1 MKKLIISLV
10 ICLLFLIT
18 GCSSFNQNAEIES
31 SSSQM
36 ESETRKLGI
45 TEGAGTGTDIDP
57 DTEKQLSEKSKIVI
71 GATLASEDSAYLKTV
86 SKAMIRVADQKGA
99 SLDIRYA
106 KWNEQIQTEQM
117 DEFIHQK
124 VDVIIL
130 CPVNAKSMLTSLK
143 KAKAEEIPV
152 INLNMKVDA
161 MSSEYISTYI
171 GASSSEEAALA
182 ADLMVTAL
190 EDGGKIAIIEGAPG
204 SDPQVYRTQTFVEQ
218 MNSHPQFEI
227 IGIGNGSWNREKA
240 MLVTIDLM
248 RKNPDIKGIFC
259 HDSNMALGARAALES
274 IDKTDV
280 VLIGVGEDQE
290 YLQAVKD
297 GKIYGLITQPPVY
310 EGAYSIYCAIDIANG
325 EELRPWYKDPIQTIT
340 KENIG
345 SYQDPMDGEDL
356 ESSN

>member
-1 MKKLIISLV
+1 MKKRIITMAV
-10 ICLLFLIT
+10 CLLLLLT
-18 GCSSFNQNAEIES
+18 GCSSFTGEEGNGDNALQNES
-31 SSSQM
+31 ITS
-36 ESETRKLGI
+36 ESDSRI
-45 TEGAGTGTDIDP
+45 ASEGAA
-57 DTEKQLSEKSKIVI
+57 TEKNEPQESGIVI
-71 GATLASEDSAYLKTV
+71 GATLASGDSAYLKSV
-86 SKAMIRVADQKGA
+86 SKAMINVANQKKVD
-99 SLDIRYA
+99 LDIRYA
-106 KWNEQIQTEQM
+106 KWSEQIQIEQM
-117 DEFIHQK
+117 EEFIRQK

-143 KAKAEEIPV
+143 KAKAEGVPV

-182 ADLMVTAL
+182 ADLMVDAM
-190 EDGGKIAIIEGAPG
+190 EEGGKIAIIEGAPG

-227 IGIGNGSWNREKA
+227 TGIGNGGWNREKA

-259 HDSNMALGARAALES
+259 HDSNMALGAWSALES
-274 IDKTDV
+274 LDRKDV
-280 VLIGVGEDQE
+280 ILIGIGEDEE

-325 EELRPWYKDPIQTIT
+325 KALRPWYKDPIQTIT
-340 KENIG
+340 KENVEN
-345 SYQDPMDGEDL
+345 YRDPMDSEETEL
-356 ESSN
+356 SNQN

>member
-1 MKKLIISLV
+1 MKKAMISLV
-10 ICLLFLIT
+10 ICLSFLIT
-18 GCSSFNQNAEIES
+18 GCSSFTQKGDEI
-31 SSSQM
+31 QPLQG
-36 ESETRKLGI
+36 ESESMASDV
-45 TEGAGTGTDIDP
+45 TENSG
-57 DTEKQLSEKSKIVI
+57 TEKTVSEKTGIVI
-71 GATLASEDSAYLKTV
+71 GATLASEDSAYLKSV
-86 SKAMIRVADQKGA
+86 SKAMVHVANQQEA
-99 SLDIRYA
+99 TLDIRYA
-106 KWNEQIQTEQM
+106 KWSEQIQTEQM
-117 DEFIHQK
+117 DAFIEQK

-143 KAKAEEIPV
+143 KAKAEGIPV

-182 ADLMVTAL
+182 ADLMVAAL

-218 MNSHPQFEI
+218 MNAHPQFDI

-240 MLVTIDLM
+240 KLVTIDLL

-259 HDSNMALGARAALES
+259 HDSNMAMGAWEALES
-274 IDKTDV
+274 LDKTDV
-280 VLIGVGEDQE
+280 ILIGVGEDQE

-310 EGAYSIYCAIDIANG
+310 EGAYSIYCAIDIAG
-325 EELRPWYKDPIQTIT
+325 GKELRPWYKDPIQTIT
-340 KENIG
+340 KENID
-345 SYQDPMDGEDL
+345 SYQDPME
-356 ESSN
+356 EPSR

>member
-1 MKKLIISLV
+1 MKKCVISLI
-10 ICLLFLIT
+10 ICLLLLLT
-18 GCSSFNQNAEIES
+18 GCSGFTQKGKEDQPLQGES
-31 SSSQM
+31 QSLDTAKTE
-36 ESETRKLGI
+36 ESG
-45 TEGAGTGTDIDP
+45 TEEP
-57 DTEKQLSEKSKIVI
+57 VSEKSGIVI

-86 SKAMIRVADQKGA
+86 SKAMVNVANQKKVT
-99 SLDIRYA
+99 LDIRYA

-117 DEFIHQK
+117 DTFIEQK

-143 KAKAEEIPV
+143 RAKAAGIPV

-182 ADLMVTAL
+182 ADLMVAAL

-240 MLVTIDLM
+240 MLVTIDLL

-259 HDSNMALGARAALES
+259 HDSNMALGAWSALES
-274 IDKTDV
+274 LDKTDV
-280 VLIGVGEDQE
+280 ILIGIGEDQE
-290 YLQAVKD
+290 FLQAVKD

-310 EGAYSIYCAIDIANG
+310 EGAYSIYCAIDIAG
-325 EELRPWYKDPIQTIT
+325 GKELRPWYKDPIQTIT
-340 KENIG
+340 KENID
-345 SYQDPMDGEDL
+345 SYQDPMDE
-356 ESSN
+356 EEASME

>member
-1 MKKLIISLV
+1 MKKAMISLV
-10 ICLLFLIT
+10 ICLSFLIT
-18 GCSSFNQNAEIES
+18 GCSSFTQKGDEIQS
-31 SSSQM
+31 LQG
-36 ESETRKLGI
+36 ESESMASDV
-45 TEGAGTGTDIDP
+45 TENSG
-57 DTEKQLSEKSKIVI
+57 TEKTVSEKTGIVI
-71 GATLASEDSAYLKTV
+71 GATLASEDSAYLKSV
-86 SKAMIRVADQKGA
+86 SKAMVHVANQQEA
-99 SLDIRYA
+99 TLDIRYA
-106 KWNEQIQTEQM
+106 KWSEQIQTEQM
-117 DEFIHQK
+117 DAFIEQK

-143 KAKAEEIPV
+143 KAKAEGIPV

-182 ADLMVTAL
+182 ADLMVAAL

-218 MNSHPQFEI
+218 MNAHPQFEI

-240 MLVTIDLM
+240 KLVTIDLL

-259 HDSNMALGARAALES
+259 HDSNMAMGAWEALES
-274 IDKTDV
+274 LDKTDV
-280 VLIGVGEDQE
+280 ILIGVGEDQE

-310 EGAYSIYCAIDIANG
+310 EGAYSIYCAIDIAG
-325 EELRPWYKDPIQTIT
+325 GKELRPWYKDPIQTIT
-340 KENIG
+340 KENID
-345 SYQDPMDGEDL
+345 SYQDPME
-356 ESSN
+356 EPSR